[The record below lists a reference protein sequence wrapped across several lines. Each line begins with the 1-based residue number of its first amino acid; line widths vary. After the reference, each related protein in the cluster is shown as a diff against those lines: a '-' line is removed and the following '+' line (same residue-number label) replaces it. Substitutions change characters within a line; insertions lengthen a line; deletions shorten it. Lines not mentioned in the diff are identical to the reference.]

1 MSMVKRVSMFI
12 LLGAVLGDAVG
23 TLVARSFIPW
33 YWSPG
38 EAINNTQ
45 QLINVPDMVRSTID
59 AMVRYQMIG
68 ASVGAVAFAV
78 LGFLLFRT
86 LDKRK
91 AGTTPA
97 T

>member
-1 MSMVKRVSMFI
+1 MSMVKRVSMFM

-38 EAINNTQ
+38 EAIKNTQ

-59 AMVRYQMIG
+59 AMVRDQLIG
-68 ASVGAVAFAV
+68 AGVGAAGFAV
-78 LGFLLFRT
+78 LGVLLVRT

-91 AGTTPA
+91 AGTPPA

>member
-1 MSMVKRVSMFI
+1 MSMVKRVSMFM

-38 EAINNTQ
+38 EAIKNTQ

-59 AMVRYQMIG
+59 AMVRDQLIG
-68 ASVGAVAFAV
+68 AGVGAVAFAV
-78 LGFLLFRT
+78 LGFLLFRM
-86 LDKRK
+86 LDQRK
-91 AGTTPA
+91 AGAAPA
-97 T
+97 A